1 MPRPSRWRLAIFAF
15 LLTATAFLF
24 HWLGAL
30 RQLARSTFFNT
41 VSLQVEEACL
51 RSYDVECLRASWK
64 IREATATMLA
74 RGRVG
79 AWAVPRRCRWTLNSK
94 PTLGGPKISLLE

>member
-15 LLTATAFLF
+15 LLTAAAFLF
-24 HWLGAL
+24 HWLGAQ
-30 RQLARSTFFNT
+30 RQLVRSTFVNT

-51 RSYDVECLRASWK
+51 RSNDVECLRASWK

-79 AWAVPRRCRWTLNSK
+79 GTASVPLDAELKAYPRWAENLPVGVK
-94 PTLGGPKISLLE
+94 